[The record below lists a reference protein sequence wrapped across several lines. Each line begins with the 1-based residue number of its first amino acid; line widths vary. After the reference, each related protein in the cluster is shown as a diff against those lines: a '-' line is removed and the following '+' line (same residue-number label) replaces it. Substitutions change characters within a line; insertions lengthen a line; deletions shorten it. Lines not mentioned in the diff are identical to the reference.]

1 MKPIISEKDF
11 PTANKFVYLN
21 TANVAL
27 TFSGAEQGL
36 KDWVADV
43 AQNGSNNFD
52 EHAEENVFNDLH
64 KAAARMINAAEENIA
79 AGSSAT
85 ELLCSLAW
93 AVFSRERTKCCQ
105 YRNCIPKYSLSLAA
119 GG

>member
-52 EHAEENVFNDLH
+52 ENAEENVFNDLH
-64 KAAARMINAAEENIA
+64 KATRKKMSSMI
-79 AGSSAT
+79 
-85 ELLCSLAW
+85 
-93 AVFSRERTKCCQ
+93 
-105 YRNCIPKYSLSLAA
+105 CIRPLHE
-119 GG
+119 

>member
-1 MKPIISEKDF
+1 MKPIVSGKDF
-11 PTANKFVYLN
+11 PTADKFVYLN
-21 TANVAL
+21 AANVAL
-27 TFSGAEQGL
+27 MYSGAEQAI

-52 EHAEENVFNDLH
+52 DHAEENVFKDLH
-64 KAAARMINAAEENIA
+64 RAAARLINAAAEDIA

-93 AVFSRERTKCCQ
+93 AVS
-105 YRNCIPKYSLSLAA
+105 P
-119 GG
+119 